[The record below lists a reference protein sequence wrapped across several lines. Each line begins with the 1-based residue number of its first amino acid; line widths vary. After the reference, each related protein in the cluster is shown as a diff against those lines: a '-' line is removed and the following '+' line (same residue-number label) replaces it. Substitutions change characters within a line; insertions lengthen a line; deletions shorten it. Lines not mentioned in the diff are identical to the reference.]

1 MNYCG
6 IDIAKRKHS
15 AMVINAEAET
25 VKQNFTFRNNRQGF
39 DKLLETL
46 DPFSEALMVALEAT
60 GHYWLALYDVLSSAG
75 YQVVVFNPLQV
86 HAYQRS
92 GIRKRKNDRIASFW
106 IADFARIS
114 NPETTPQ
121 QTPELIQLRDLS
133 RFRYRLTENMG
144 NCKRRILSILDKVFP
159 EYETLFSSVFLAS
172 SRQLLAQAVTAQEF
186 ADFDLSELTAL
197 LSSASRGRF
206 GQEKAE
212 AIQTTARRSIGINF
226 LADSVR
232 IQMRC
237 LLQQLDLLEAQRQ
250 EIDLAID
257 NLMQLLPQHITS
269 IPGIG
274 LTTGAAILGEIG
286 DIHRFD
292 SPDKL
297 VAYAGIDATV
307 YQSGEFEAAETHMSK
322 RGSPY
327 LRQALWQAASMS
339 IQYDPQLKQ
348 YYQRKKAE
356 GKHHGTAI
364 GAVSRKLVAR
374 IFVIL
379 KENRPYE
386 IRY

>member
-15 AMVINAEAET
+15 AMVINAEGET
-25 VKQNFTFRNNRQGF
+25 VKQNFTFNNDRQGF
-39 DKLLETL
+39 DKLTEEL
-46 DPFSEALMVALEAT
+46 DPFREALMVALEAT
-60 GHYWLALYDVLSSAG
+60 GHYWLALYEVLTSAG

-114 NPETTPQ
+114 NPQNTPQ
-121 QTPELIQLRDLS
+121 RTPELLQLRDLS

-144 NCKRRILSILDKVFP
+144 NCKRRILCILDKVFP

-186 ADFDLSELTAL
+186 ADFDLGELTAL
-197 LSSASRGRF
+197 LSSASRDRF
-206 GQEKAE
+206 GQKKAE
-212 AIQTTARRSIGINF
+212 AIQSTARQSIGVNF

-232 IQMRC
+232 VQMRC

-250 EIDLAID
+250 EIDLAIED
-257 NLMQLLPQHITS
+257 LMQQLPQHITS

-286 DIHRFD
+286 DIQRFE
-292 SPDKL
+292 SPDKI
-297 VAYAGIDATV
+297 VACQGHA
-307 YQSGEFEAAETHMSK
+307 
-322 RGSPY
+322 
-327 LRQALWQAASMS
+327 
-339 IQYDPQLKQ
+339 
-348 YYQRKKAE
+348 QRC
-356 GKHHGTAI
+356 
-364 GAVSRKLVAR
+364 
-374 IFVIL
+374 
-379 KENRPYE
+379 
-386 IRY
+386 RY